1 MKWGRREWGEVGEER
16 VVKWGGESGE
26 VGKER
31 VVKWG
36 RREW

>member
-1 MKWGRREWGEVGEER
+1 MVKLGEER